1 MLEIVAIERVA
12 GVEGEEWL
20 PVRMR
25 DVQADL
31 ADGAEVCIFQLQERV
46 GLQQVKLEIDF
57 EFRHVLTGASGEA
70 VFPRNAKALGIEQ
83 GLGIVG
89 NRESSSGF
97 N

>member
-1 MLEIVAIERVA
+1 MIEIVAIERVA

-46 GLQQVKLEIDF
+46 ALQRVKLQMGF
-57 EFRHVLTGASGEA
+57 EFRHVRSEASGEA
-70 VFPRNAKALGIEQ
+70 SFLRSANAAGIER
-83 GLGIVG
+83 GLSVAG
-89 NRESSSGF
+89 NRESSSGVK
-97 N
+97 